1 MKATSV
7 RLLDEIADEFNQFLK
22 YGDLSPFSKEIDPN
36 LNIDNI
42 EKLLRIHFVLTSKKD
57 STEIGVIDF
66 IKQLPQRLRRI
77 KTTVK
82 QETEIFDGGVRGRI
96 NWNDTIKQR
105 YNQDP
110 NGKTLFVCDKR
121 EKNYNIPENIILKS
135 LLQIVHKIVYSDL
148 SVAFKN
154 EYEWLKGW
162 VKEKEL
168 KDVLNQLFFRNVYL
182 KRIDLTNTIVTDRMI
197 SSASKSRIP
206 LYREAAFLL
215 SRYRKLMNY
224 ELDPREAKE
233 LLINTF
239 IKPEKIDVL
248 FELYWA
254 IKIIKQF
261 KNAIFQ
267 LIEPGSNIVAK
278 WESDGYRY
286 VMYHNSTGIFG
297 LKESIED
304 LNKKLGNRDNYLG
317 RELKVLEKIEQMA
330 QIKPDKSLWGGRP
343 DIILEKYGKADKI
356 MSVFIGEVKYTD
368 DWNYAI
374 QGLKELLEYMA
385 LIKKKGVYI
394 ENYANLFGKLKMVKG
409 GLFLDKIK
417 NLNIKSD
424 EEIQIVMFGEDIK
437 ITC

>member
-1 MKATSV
+1 MKVTSN
-7 RLLDEIADEFNQFLK
+7 RLLEEITDDLNQFLK
-22 YGDLSPFSKEIDPN
+22 QGNLTSFSKKIDPN
-36 LNIDNI
+36 LNIDRI
-42 EKLLRIHFVLTSKKD
+42 EKLLRIHFVLTSKDD
-57 STEIGVIDF
+57 SNEFGVIDF

-121 EKNYNIPENIILKS
+121 EKNYNIPENIVLKS
-135 LLQIVHKIVYSDL
+135 LLQIVHKIVYYDL
-148 SVAFKN
+148 RVAFEH

-162 VKEKEL
+162 AKEKEL
-168 KDVLNQLFFRNVYL
+168 KEVLNQLFFRNVYL
-182 KRIDLTNTIVTDRMI
+182 KRIDLTNTTVTDRMI

-224 ELDPREAKE
+224 ELDQREAKE

-239 IKPEKIDVL
+239 IKPEKIEVL

-261 KNAIFQ
+261 ENAIFQ
-267 LIEPGSNIVAK
+267 LIEQGSNIVAK

-286 VMYHNSTGIFG
+286 IMYHNSTGIFG
-297 LKESIED
+297 LKEGIED
-304 LNKKLGNRDNYLG
+304 LNKKLGNKDNYLG
-317 RELKVLEKIEQMA
+317 RELKVLEKLEQMA
-330 QIKPDKSLWGGRP
+330 QIK
-343 DIILEKYGKADKI
+343 
-356 MSVFIGEVKYTD
+356 
-368 DWNYAI
+368 
-374 QGLKELLEYMA
+374 
-385 LIKKKGVYI
+385 
-394 ENYANLFGKLKMVKG
+394 
-409 GLFLDKIK
+409 
-417 NLNIKSD
+417 SD
-424 EEIQIVMFGEDIK
+424 GTV
-437 ITC
+437 